1 VLIELDQG
9 ISKAN
14 YEAVRQNYMGQ
25 RANESR
31 LLAEQRG
38 MEQIAFHPDLIKSAS
53 DPLVMQHMQSQQQL
67 FQSRRAALRAE
78 LQAAEENLGGLKA
91 QMESVNA
98 MLANRRAQAT
108 LQEQQVKSIRELA
121 QEGYAPKNQVLQ
133 LEQSQSE
140 LRSLMADLQGNQ
152 NRVQRSM
159 AEVQQRILQRQ
170 QEYLKEVSQQ
180 LTDVRREVQ
189 SGQDKLKAVT
199 DELART
205 QIKSPADGQVI
216 GLQITSVGGV
226 VSPGQRLLDVV
237 PNGEPMLIDAKIP
250 PHIIDK
256 VYAGEPVEVR
266 FSTFANSPQ
275 LVLDGTLMSVS
286 KDVISEQTGMG
297 VMSYYLARAAISPE
311 GYKQLGKRV
320 LQPGMPAEIL
330 IKTGERSMMTYL
342 LHPLTKRMA
351 ASMTEE

>member
-1 VLIELDQG
+1 
-9 ISKAN
+9 
-14 YEAVRQNYMGQ
+14 
-25 RANESR
+25 
-31 LLAEQRG
+31 
-38 MEQIAFHPDLIKSAS
+38 
-53 DPLVMQHMQSQQQL
+53 MQSQQQL

-78 LQAAEENLGGLKA
+78 LQAAEENLGGLRA
-91 QMESVNA
+91 QLESVNL
-98 MLANRRAQAT
+98 MVQNRRSQAN
-108 LQEQQVKSIRELA
+108 LQEQQIKSIRELA

-140 LRSLMADLQGNQ
+140 LKSLMADLAGNQ
-152 NRVQRSM
+152 NRLQRSM

-216 GLQITSVGGV
+216 GLAVTSVGGI
-226 VSPGQRLLDVV
+226 VSPGQRLMDVV
-237 PNGEPMLIDAKIP
+237 PEGEPMLVDAKIP

-256 VYAGEPVEVR
+256 VYPGEPVEVR

-275 LVLDGTLMSVS
+275 LVLDGKLMSVS

-297 VMSYYLARAAISPE
+297 VQSYYLARASISPE

-342 LHPLTKRMA
+342 LHPLTKRIA
-351 ASMTEE
+351 ASLTEE